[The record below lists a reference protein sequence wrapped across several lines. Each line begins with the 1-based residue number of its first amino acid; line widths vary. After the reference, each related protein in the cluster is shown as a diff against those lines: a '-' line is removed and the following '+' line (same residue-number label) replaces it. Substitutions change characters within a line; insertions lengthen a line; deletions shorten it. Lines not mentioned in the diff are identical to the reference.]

1 MRPRDQGRLFRPFSL
16 LFCLSPE
23 HRRRLRTLLLLLR
36 QALLAAAGAPASS
49 QPKYQIDDIISLRV
63 PLTRNKLIKFTQRAI
78 ICDVTENWTAV
89 FGTHL
94 LLLVRSGG
102 SSSSGGGDGVAQPE
116 GLKLVVFV
124 QANPYRCYEES

>member
-63 PLTRNKLIKFTQRAI
+63 PLTR
-78 ICDVTENWTAV
+78 V
-89 FGTHL
+89 
-94 LLLVRSGG
+94 
-102 SSSSGGGDGVAQPE
+102 SSSSLPGE
-116 GLKLVVFV
+116 
-124 QANPYRCYEES
+124 R